1 MAMIEMIK
9 LNGQAIRV
17 SSLTRKSPPNPRV
30 FQIVFLIS
38 GQSVNRDI
46 DHILK
51 ETRLQ
56 LDLLLEDGSVES
68 LPVRVL
74 EDDMRELGTEPMVR
88 YRHAVT
94 VREIIPGEET
104 DPAVVVEAF
113 LDVEATVRQMR
124 WVLERSGLLPPR
136 E

>member
-1 MAMIEMIK
+1 MIEMIK

-17 SSLTRKSPPNPRV
+17 SSLTRKSPSNPRV

-56 LDLLLEDGSVES
+56 LDLMMEDGSVES

-88 YRHAVT
+88 YRHAIT
-94 VREIIPGEET
+94 VREIAPGEEM
-104 DPAVVVEAF
+104 DPAVVVDAF
-113 LDVEATVRQMR
+113 LELEATVRQMR
-124 WVLERSGLLPPR
+124 WVLERSGLLR
-136 E
+136 